1 MHCLLVTI
9 IYNQFLPVKLQ
20 APLEETMTAPLA
32 TFCEITQK
40 PVLAET
46 DVARMER
53 AAFVRSFYVACICR
67 NSILEQSF
75 TNDESDK
82 DFWRSFPFAKQLAPS
97 ITALVLAIGQIVLVL
112 ATVSVVSAWLNH
124 HE

>member
-1 MHCLLVTI
+1 MVPTNVHAFLDAQMHCLLVTI

-53 AAFVRSFYVACICR
+53 AAFVRSTLLAFAGTPFWNNLSQTMSAIKTCGGHFH
-67 NSILEQSF
+67 SQS
-75 TNDESDK
+75 NL
-82 DFWRSFPFAKQLAPS
+82 RHL
-97 ITALVLAIGQIVLVL
+97 
-112 ATVSVVSAWLNH
+112 
-124 HE
+124 